1 MGQPDDRLCDDGGY
15 CRSAHRV
22 ALASATTIRARRTL
36 AHHRRGVRQ
45 PDRPAPRRGGDR
57 LPRLLCRTLSLAC
70 VQRRGYCDHPRR
82 HLPALLR
89 LAPGQELDM
98 NNGSHLQDRDE
109 ARSGQAWRLLF
120 AAWSIAIAATLGA
133 LFIGEVMGQ
142 RPRTYE
148 IGRASGRERGW

>member
-1 MGQPDDRLCDDGGY
+1 MRISDWSSDVCSSDL
-15 CRSAHRV
+15 
-22 ALASATTIRARRTL
+22 
-36 AHHRRGVRQ
+36 
-45 PDRPAPRRGGDR
+45 
-57 LPRLLCRTLSLAC
+57 

-98 NNGSHLQDRDE
+98 NNGSHLQDRDV

-120 AAWSIAIAATLGA
+120 AAWSIALAATLGA

-142 RPRTYE
+142 RPCTLCWHQRAFMFQLAVVLAVACFRSDPQAWRYALPLAG
-148 IGRASGRERGW
+148 IGWLLSGYHSLLYTCVIPEPITPCD